1 MPTEWFAVWGQRL
14 DRQGGTGGEEHLY
27 DADDDEVDDVIGYD
41 DDEGGNDVD
50 DDETWVE
57 SGAQA
62 SAYTG
67 LELVA
72 RVERSIPLLHK
83 IIFATPA

>member
-1 MPTEWFAVWGQRL
+1 MML
-14 DRQGGTGGEEHLY
+14 MLMHD
-27 DADDDEVDDVIGYD
+27 VDDVIGYD
-41 DDEGGNDVD
+41 DDVD
-50 DDETWVE
+50 SDDEHDTWVE

-83 IIFATPA
+83 NHCLSLTF

>member
-1 MPTEWFAVWGQRL
+1 MPTERLAVWGQRL
-14 DRQGGTGGEEHLY
+14 DCQGGTGGEEHLY
-27 DADDDEVDDVIGYD
+27 DADFGDDDDVIGYD
-41 DDEGGNDVD
+41 DVDVD
-50 DDETWVE
+50 DDFDDEHDTWVE

-72 RVERSIPLLHK
+72 RVERSIPLLFK
-83 IIFATPA
+83 IIAFR

>member
-1 MPTEWFAVWGQRL
+1 MPTERLAVWSQGL
-14 DRQGGTGGEEHLY
+14 DCQGRTGGEENLY
-27 DADDDEVDDVIGYD
+27 DADDDVDDVIGYD
-41 DDEGGNDVD
+41 DDFDS
-50 DDETWVE
+50 DDEHDTWVE

-72 RVERSIPLLHK
+72 RVERSIPLLLK
-83 IIFATPA
+83 IIAFR